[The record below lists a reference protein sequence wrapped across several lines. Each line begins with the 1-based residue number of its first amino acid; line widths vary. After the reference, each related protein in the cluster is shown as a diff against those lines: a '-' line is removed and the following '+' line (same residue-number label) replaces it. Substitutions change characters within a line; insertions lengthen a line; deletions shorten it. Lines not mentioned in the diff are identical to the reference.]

1 MPKGQVFGNRVVV
14 STADYKHVQKF
25 KNEVNQREE
34 ALANWQKEQKERKD
48 RLEVFQEVIRSRR
61 NSAVSIKETTLP
73 PSEEEVEAD
82 GKNGPSKSLLETK
95 FSDATTTQAS
105 STLGETNVTK
115 VASPEPSTT
124 TCAQC
129 IIL

>member
-73 PSEEEVEAD
+73 PSESAAEKD
-82 GKNGPSKSLLETK
+82 DKNGGTSKSLLETK
-95 FSDATTTQAS
+95 FSDATTTT
-105 STLGETNVTK
+105 TLGETNVTK

>member
-73 PSEEEVEAD
+73 PESEAVDAAD
-82 GKNGPSKSLLETK
+82 DKNGGTSKSLLETK
-95 FSDATTTQAS
+95 FSDATTTT
-105 STLGETNVTK
+105 TLGETNVTK

>member
-14 STADYKHVQKF
+14 STADYKHIQKF

-34 ALANWQKEQKERKD
+34 ALANWQKEQKERKE

-61 NSAVSIKETTLP
+61 NSAVSIKETT
-73 PSEEEVEAD
+73 SEKAAENGGSQEAD
-82 GKNGPSKSLLETK
+82 GSKNECPAPKSLQ
-95 FSDATTTQAS
+95 TTQAA
-105 STLGETNVTK
+105 LETNVTTTNQA
-115 VASPEPSTT
+115 ASPEPSTT

>member
-73 PSEEEVEAD
+73 PESEAVDAD
-82 GKNGPSKSLLETK
+82 DKNGGTSKSLLETK
-95 FSDATTTQAS
+95 FSDATTT
-105 STLGETNVTK
+105 TLGETNVTK

>member
-82 GKNGPSKSLLETK
+82 VKNGPSKSLLETK

>member
-73 PSEEEVEAD
+73 PSESEAEKD
-82 GKNGPSKSLLETK
+82 DKNGGTSKSLLETK
-95 FSDATTTQAS
+95 FSDATTTTT
-105 STLGETNVTK
+105 TLGETNVTK

>member
-73 PSEEEVEAD
+73 PESEAVDAD
-82 GKNGPSKSLLETK
+82 DKNGGTSKSLLETK
-95 FSDATTTQAS
+95 FSDATTTT
-105 STLGETNVTK
+105 TLGETNVTK

>member
-1 MPKGQVFGNRVVV
+1 M
-14 STADYKHVQKF
+14 
-25 KNEVNQREE
+25 
-34 ALANWQKEQKERKD
+34 
-48 RLEVFQEVIRSRR
+48 FQEVIRSRR